1 MWENYNMSALFNA
14 NEEKAICSQLSHAH
28 RLSRF
33 LGWLATCQGPGK
45 KECYTLLFTSGTCI
59 LTRVERFELSIFSK
73 CIS

>member
-1 MWENYNMSALFNA
+1 MWENYNMSAVFNA

-45 KECYTLLFTSGTCI
+45 KECYTLLFTSGTC
-59 LTRVERFELSIFSK
+59 
-73 CIS
+73 